1 MRRLAGISCYAVVY
15 NRIGGKPG
23 GYIPIE
29 LKGSTAFFQK
39 SSSRGPRDDVDVK
52 TLPLQLDAGLSIL
65 WENPAQSM
73 VSGILGGVWAF
84 AGSRDAGRSWPRI
97 GNRERETAMRFLLR
111 IFSVFFLASAVVA
124 GTADTIQSFAADTP
138 VMTPGITVVEFLAPK
153 GYEKAEAYVG
163 SLPDGAELQRWI
175 ERFFSQPAFALFLG
189 FALLFWML
197 GYKRKKPAGRFA
209 A

>member
-1 MRRLAGISCYAVVY
+1 
-15 NRIGGKPG
+15 
-23 GYIPIE
+23 
-29 LKGSTAFFQK
+29 
-39 SSSRGPRDDVDVK
+39 
-52 TLPLQLDAGLSIL
+52 
-65 WENPAQSM
+65 
-73 VSGILGGVWAF
+73 
-84 AGSRDAGRSWPRI
+84 
-97 GNRERETAMRFLLR
+97 MRFLLR
-111 IFSVFFLASAVVA
+111 MFSVFFLASAVVA